1 MNNKNCEEI
10 MNSYLLLDKDEKVPL
25 KIFLHLF
32 FCRKCRQ
39 QIKMLSYAEKQIAAP
54 LNIQTPITDDSIKNV
69 MLKIA
74 PEVYEKMIQ
83 KPISISGWIAGGIV
97 MIELLF
103 FSIFITKN
111 MHNESISLVYGLLI
125 AALVTGYCALFICSH
140 VDIFVEKISTHIG
153 KEWKPA

>member
-32 FCRKCRQ
+32 FCRKCRH

-69 MLKIA
+69 MLIKGGKILW
-74 PEVYEKMIQ
+74 Q
-83 KPISISGWIAGGIV
+83 
-97 MIELLF
+97 
-103 FSIFITKN
+103 
-111 MHNESISLVYGLLI
+111 
-125 AALVTGYCALFICSH
+125 
-140 VDIFVEKISTHIG
+140 
-153 KEWKPA
+153 